1 LWSEQVAP
9 TQTILLVADPRSRTA
24 QEALEGL
31 NPSWSGAPAL
41 GLEPLDRWFLIAS
54 VVPAFCTS
62 AREVLLGIDPR
73 RGDLLRSAL
82 GKQRDVP
89 RTDEWIRLNLRWFQQ
104 WRDKASAAGARWNGT
119 RPAVPALAR
128 PLGWIG
134 LRALRD
140 RIAFCNASVW
150 R

>member
-1 LWSEQVAP
+1 
-9 TQTILLVADPRSRTA
+9 
-24 QEALEGL
+24 
-31 NPSWSGAPAL
+31 
-41 GLEPLDRWFLIAS
+41 
-54 VVPAFCTS
+54 
-62 AREVLLGIDPR
+62 VLLGIDPR